1 MEKKIPKRQCTGCR
15 EMKSKKDL
23 IRIIRDTEGKVCLD
37 KTGRTN
43 GRGAYICPNQD
54 CFKKAIR
61 SKAIERSLKIPVPEE
76 VYDSISRELM

>member
-23 IRIIRDTEGKVCLD
+23 IRIIIDTEGKVCLD

>member
-61 SKAIERSLKIPVPEE
+61 SKAIERSLKITVPEE